1 MLDKTARIVEHRRPN
16 AHRREAVNRTEL
28 CARIAAR
35 SSLSRADAATAV
47 DAVVSAIADALERGE
62 TVNITDFGKFTT
74 RHRAAG
80 QGRNPRTGEAV
91 AISARTVPTFK
102 ARKPL
107 RDRLNG

>member
-1 MLDKTARIVEHRRPN
+1 M
-16 AHRREAVNRTEL
+16 NRTEL

-62 TVNITDFGKFTT
+62 TVNIAGFGKFAAS
-74 RHRAAG
+74 HRAAR
-80 QGRNPRTGEAV
+80 QGLNPGTGEAV
-91 AISARTVPTFK
+91 AIPARTVPTFK
-102 ARKPL
+102 AGKSL